1 MSLPE
6 RICVY
11 ARFYGFTTAIHLP
24 VMKACL
30 WRKCV
35 ITAGWR
41 WRNVTD
47 LQKKMW
53 ISLPASPIQGF
64 LFGCKYLN
72 FSRSNSEMELIAR
85 RVIAEEEGENVNWTV
100 LDDYA
105 DPDSDRYHKMV
116 EKICK
121 RMGFTSLGYNRL
133 DDMLDAAGIDPS
145 KMCTYCWNGRE

>member
-1 MSLPE
+1 
-6 RICVY
+6 
-11 ARFYGFTTAIHLP
+11 
-24 VMKACL
+24 
-30 WRKCV
+30 
-35 ITAGWR
+35 
-41 WRNVTD
+41 
-47 LQKKMW
+47 
-53 ISLPASPIQGF
+53 

-85 RVIAEEEGENVNWTV
+85 RVIAEEEGENVDRTV